1 MTFGVSCEVWERVKR
16 RGEMSTVEDTKEHM
30 VSYVR
35 AYTHTYTC
43 TYTLVHTHTPITH
56 TCKRNKTPRM
66 PL

>member
-1 MTFGVSCEVWERVKR
+1 
-16 RGEMSTVEDTKEHM
+16 MSTVEDTKEHM

>member
-43 TYTLVHTHTPITH
+43 TYTLVIALTPIVPYS
-56 TCKRNKTPRM
+56 RLNSSP
-66 PL
+66 